1 VYYLA
6 DPWYNRT
13 TQLVLLCDYLLH
25 RCTDSYTVMLN
36 QRKALSEWCRF
47 HGHYCRQVET
57 WDREFCTTTRGRKR
71 ISLLYLGND
80 IMQNTRKESGGYIS
94 EFKKVVPAA
103 MNEVLKKA
111 DDSAQNRF
119 LICSLIFVVLFI
131 PHNKFVHKYF
141 GVTFCGYFTGR
152 ARSLDC

>member
-1 VYYLA
+1 
-6 DPWYNRT
+6 
-13 TQLVLLCDYLLH
+13 
-25 RCTDSYTVMLN
+25 
-36 QRKALSEWCRF
+36 
-47 HGHYCRQVET
+47 
-57 WDREFCTTTRGRKR
+57 
-71 ISLLYLGND
+71 
-80 IMQNTRKESGGYIS
+80 MQNTRKESGGYIS